1 MSQPPRI
8 CYGVPASVVLVTEDL
23 LRSLR
28 HLSLTTSADAPD
40 LLFQGYVAWI
50 SRLNALGSCRGRL
63 LGRWRRQAMVVPLAV
78 CLGGLNYSQR
88 CNEDHQ
94 RQQKGLQQFLQTFP
108 TVLSA
113 WLFS

>member
-1 MSQPPRI
+1 
-8 CYGVPASVVLVTEDL
+8 
-23 LRSLR
+23 
-28 HLSLTTSADAPD
+28 
-40 LLFQGYVAWI
+40 
-50 SRLNALGSCRGRL
+50 
-63 LGRWRRQAMVVPLAV
+63 MVVPLAV